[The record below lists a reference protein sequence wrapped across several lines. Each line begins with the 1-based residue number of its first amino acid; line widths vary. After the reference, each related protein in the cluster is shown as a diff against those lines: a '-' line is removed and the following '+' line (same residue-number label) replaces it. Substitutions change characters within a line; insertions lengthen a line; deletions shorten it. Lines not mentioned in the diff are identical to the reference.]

1 MTDYSSS
8 GIVRQIRS
16 ARPRPSHALTGVILR
31 DYDAVGRGALGRL
44 PDIATLD
51 LEFGYDLKF
60 GKQLVRLGATVFN
73 VFNDQEIT
81 YINDN
86 VESTAGVPDPDF
98 GRPLNVANA
107 QQAYATPRSVRFSA
121 RWSF

>member
-1 MTDYSSS
+1 MV
-8 GIVRQIRS
+8 GRRK
-16 ARPRPSHALTGVILR
+16 RTGVILR

-44 PDIATLD
+44 PDIASFD

-60 GKQLVRLGATVFN
+60 GKQQVRLGATVFN

-81 YINDN
+81 YLNDN

-98 GRPLNVANA
+98 GRPLSVPAA
-107 QQAYATPRSVRFSA
+107 QQAYHEPRSVRFSA